1 MLTND
6 LVASFFLNFSHNNF
20 IISLFFFAY
29 FYLDK
34 KLSLKTALLL
44 LSSVLLNYILKNI
57 FQVPL
62 SPTLNKFGY
71 AFPSGHMQSTIV
83 LYGFLW
89 LNIKNVN
96 IRILLPIIML
106 AIGISLIYFKYHDL
120 KDILGSAFFSSLIL
134 YGSTYLVNKGE
145 KIFIISLFIS
155 SNLFILIIL
164 VKYPMEIW
172 IWKAYCSS
180 FGLFLLYGFS
190 YFKEIF
196 HLIKKE
202 AYNSIAK

>member
-20 IISLFFFAY
+20 VISLFFFAY

-44 LSSVLLNYILKNI
+44 LSSILLNYILKNI
-57 FQVPL
+57 FQIPL
-62 SPTLNKFGY
+62 SPTLNKIGY

-89 LNIKNVN
+89 LNIKNVK

-106 AIGISLIYFKYHDL
+106 AIGISLIYYKYHDL

-134 YGSTYLVNKGE
+134 YGSIYLVNKGE
-145 KIFIISLFIS
+145 KIFILSLFIS

-164 VKYPMEIW
+164 IKYPMETW
-172 IWKAYCSS
+172 VWKSYFSS
-180 FGLFLLYGFS
+180 LGLFLVYIFS
-190 YFKEIF
+190 YFNEFVNLNKERS
-196 HLIKKE
+196 L
-202 AYNSIAK
+202 